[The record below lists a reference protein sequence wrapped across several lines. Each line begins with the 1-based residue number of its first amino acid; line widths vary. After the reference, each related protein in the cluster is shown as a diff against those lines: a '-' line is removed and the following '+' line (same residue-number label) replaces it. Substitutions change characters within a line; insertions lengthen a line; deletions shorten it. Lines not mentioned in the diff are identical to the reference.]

1 MPSSDCD
8 RRHMDGHIKP
18 HRCPHVECPR
28 HTSGFARRDN
38 FNNHLKTHQNEKKH
52 RRSPAP
58 SYSKSLGTRGGGIS
72 AGRRSLQRMSP
83 RKRGKLVNFLLVCM
97 ELGFE
102 VDEDEEYDAGSDG
115 DEETED
121 GAD

>member
-1 MPSSDCD
+1 
-8 RRHMDGHIKP
+8 
-18 HRCPHVECPR
+18 
-28 HTSGFARRDN
+28 
-38 FNNHLKTHQNEKKH
+38 
-52 RRSPAP
+52 
-58 SYSKSLGTRGGGIS
+58 
-72 AGRRSLQRMSP
+72 MSP

-102 VDEDEEYDAGSDG
+102 VDEDEEYDAESDG